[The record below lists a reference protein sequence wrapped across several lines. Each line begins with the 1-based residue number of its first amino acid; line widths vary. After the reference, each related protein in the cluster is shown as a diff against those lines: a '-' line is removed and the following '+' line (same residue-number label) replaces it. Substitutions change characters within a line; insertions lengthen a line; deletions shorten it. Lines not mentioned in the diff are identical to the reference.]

1 MSKKAKSDTIGDFD
15 LKVGDYVIVEIDEPV
30 TLAGPEYIIGAKIKS
45 GTIKIVD
52 LTNSSDKITNKYKD
66 YHVGIIFDK
75 GWPGESGK
83 GKFIP
88 AETSLRIFQKGHYK
102 CQPNCSAYIRQ
113 RKSAKVK
120 IRGQD
125 RFKICTSDEDASK
138 LKSIK
143 MVALV
148 DTIDESGKFMDL
160 TIGPVYSLMKKC

>member
-1 MSKKAKSDTIGDFD
+1 MSKKAKSETIGDFD
-15 LKVGDYVIVEIDEPV
+15 LNVGDYVIVEIDEPI

-45 GTIKIVD
+45 GLIKIVNLED
-52 LTNSSDKITNKYKD
+52 SSHKLTTKYKD
-66 YHVGIIFDK
+66 YHTGIIFDK
-75 GWPGESGK
+75 GWPGDGR
-83 GKFIP
+83 GNFIP
-88 AETSLRIFQKGHYK
+88 KETSLRIFHKGHHK
-102 CQPNCSAYIRQ
+102 CPSNCSAYIRQ

-120 IRGQD
+120 INGQS

-148 DTIDESGKFMDL
+148 DTIDNSGKFIDL